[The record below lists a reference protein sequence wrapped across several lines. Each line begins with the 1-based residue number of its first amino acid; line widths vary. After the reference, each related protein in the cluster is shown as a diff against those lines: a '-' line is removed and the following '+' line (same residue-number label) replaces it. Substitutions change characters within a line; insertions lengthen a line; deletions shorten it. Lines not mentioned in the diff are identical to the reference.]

1 MIRFVGLIGTCR
13 GVWKYA
19 RTYAAV
25 LCAFLILSSTSAF
38 SQDIHLTQFYTNQ
51 QNLNPAMVG
60 MYDGAYRAVGNYRHQ
75 WPEINKPITT
85 GLVGFDK
92 KFFFFKDEIDAGIL
106 IANDNYAGF
115 SLNTTKIF
123 LTGAYRKVL
132 KGHEVRAGIQL
143 GAVIKSTDL
152 SSQTF
157 PDQWDYQQGVFDP
170 TIYNGETNLDGSQSF
185 FDMNLGAAWSYK
197 FKKFTPT
204 VGFSIFHVTRPKDT
218 YFSTHVER
226 LRTRQ
231 SVQILVDVPINAS
244 LSAEPKFMYMWTTR
258 VSDMLLGTNVKYHIK
273 NAMVKNVYL
282 GLLYRGG
289 FGRNSDAVCPVAGFH
304 IKNFDI
310 GLSYDVNVSKL
321 SAQSTR
327 KTTFELSIIYTAPI
341 FLPKTL
347 AIPCDRY

>member
-1 MIRFVGLIGTCR
+1 MRLR
-13 GVWKYA
+13 
-19 RTYAAV
+19 AV
-25 LCAFLILSSTSAF
+25 VILLFCLSFSGY

-75 WPEINKPITT
+75 WPELNTAITT

-106 IANDNYAGF
+106 IANDNFSGF

-123 LTGAYRKVL
+123 LTGAYKKVI
-132 KGHEVRAGIQL
+132 KGHEVIAGIQL

-157 PDQWDYQQGVFDP
+157 PDQWVYQDGIFDP
-170 TIYNGETNLDGSQSF
+170 NVYNGEDDLNATQAF
-185 FDMNLGAAWSYK
+185 FDMNLGFAWSHQ
-197 FKKFTPT
+197 FKKFKPT
-204 VGFSIFHVTRPKDT
+204 VGFSIFHVTRPKDS
-218 YFSTHVER
+218 YFSSAAER

-231 SVQILVDVPINAS
+231 SVQVMVDVPINTS
-244 LSAEPKFMYMWTTR
+244 FSAEPKFLYMWTTK
-258 VSDMLLGTNVKYHIK
+258 VQDMVLGGNIKYHIK

-282 GLLYRGG
+282 GVLYRGG
-289 FGRNSDAVCPVAGFH
+289 FGRNSDAIAPVVGFH
-304 IKNFDI
+304 IKNFDV
-310 GLSYDVNVSKL
+310 GVSYDVNVSKL
-321 SAQSTR
+321 SAQSNR
-327 KTTFELSIIYTAPI
+327 KTTFELSVIYTAPLFI
-341 FLPKTL
+341 PKNL